1 MVLIVKY
8 STQVVEIYILD
19 KQMKV
24 KSKEEDYIMMLK
36 KMKYMME
43 NMKMKK
49 NLVKDRYIVEM
60 EKFYKAI
67 LEIM

>member
-60 EKFYKAI
+60 EKFCKAI

>member
-1 MVLIVKY
+1 
-8 STQVVEIYILD
+8 
-19 KQMKV
+19 MKV

-49 NLVKDRYIVEM
+49 NLVKDRYILEM